1 MKDTRINIINQQRR
15 FRLNRVAVR
24 RMMATLAAI
33 AASTRRSAP
42 PWREVTV
49 IITDD
54 AGIEPFNRAI
64 MKHAGTTDVITQ
76 RYDALPGE
84 PVGLLGEVIVNVERA
99 WQVGGARRGWSAA
112 HELALYLAHGCDHLN
127 DEEDTTPAGRQRM
140 RRREMRWLRRLD
152 VPVLFKPA
160 ARASF

>member
-1 MKDTRINIINQQRR
+1 M
-15 FRLNRVAVR
+15 
-24 RMMATLAAI
+24 
-33 AASTRRSAP
+33 
-42 PWREVTV
+42 

-76 RYDALPGE
+76 RYESLPGE
-84 PVGLLGEVIVNVERA
+84 PAGLLGEVIVNVERA
-99 WQVGGARRGWSAA
+99 WQVGDARRGWSAS

-127 DEEDTTPAGRQRM
+127 DEDDTTPAGRQRM
-140 RRREMRWLRRLD
+140 RRRELRWLRRLH

-160 ARASF
+160 ARAFF